1 MKRGKAVIVGA
12 GALGLGFLAERMA
25 QGYDLCLADTSAK
38 SDILSRLKREQCF
51 AVNVCG
57 LDGIAVMKVIGSFET
72 AIVGTAE
79 GREILARAVLEA
91 DLILP
96 ATERKA
102 LRKVVDEIAPVLN
115 ARLTKAWLL
124 FCENGLNIA
133 KAYAP
138 SFGAQTVLVDTVMS
152 RMCRFARPGETSYE
166 PMWTGG
172 EALVTEAYDYL
183 PLDAALCSPGPF
195 NPVFSMVC
203 RADFSCWED
212 MKLYLHNGVHAFI
225 SYHAFLEGVR
235 FFKDTPAPIRERARQ
250 VLLQEVVP
258 EIVQTHPSADEKK
271 VQQYG
276 LELLE
281 RFFSPYFNDS
291 IERGIRGIEEKL
303 APDERL
309 VGGCAYIKR
318 AGIEPTLY
326 ATTIAAGRKIQCLQR
341 SQER

>member
-38 SDILSRLKREQCF
+38 SDILTRLKRDQCF

-57 LDGIAVMKVIGSFET
+57 LAGIVVRKIIGSFET

-79 GREILARAVLEA
+79 GGGILTRAFREA
-91 DLILP
+91 DMILT
-96 ATERKA
+96 ATKRKA
-102 LRKVVDEIAPVLN
+102 LGKVVGDIAPVLN
-115 ARLTKAWLL
+115 ARPTKAWLL

-133 KAYAP
+133 RTYAP
-138 SFGAQTVLVDTVMS
+138 CFEAQTVLVDTVMS
-152 RMCRFARPGETSYE
+152 RMCRFARPEETSYE
-166 PMWTGG
+166 PMWTRG
-172 EALVTEAYDYL
+172 ESLVTEDYDYL
-183 PLDAALCSPGPF
+183 PLDADLCSPGPF
-195 NPVFSMVC
+195 SPVFSMVSH
-203 RADFSCWED
+203 ADFLCWED
-212 MKLYLHNGVHAFI
+212 IKLYLHNGVHAFI

-235 FFKDTPAPIRERARQ
+235 FFKDTPVPIRERARK
-250 VLLQEVVP
+250 VVLQEVVP
-258 EIVQTHPSADEKK
+258 AIVQTHPSADRKK

-281 RFFSPYFNDS
+281 RFFNPYFNDS

-309 VGGCAYIKR
+309 VSGCAYIKR
-318 AGIEPTLY
+318 ARIEPTLY
-326 ATTIAAGRKIQCLQR
+326 ATTIDAGRKIQCLQKP
-341 SQER
+341 QEG

>member
-12 GALGLGFLAERMA
+12 GALGFGFLAERMA

-38 SDILSRLKREQCF
+38 SDILSRLQRDQCF

-57 LDGIAVMKVIGSFET
+57 LDGIAVRKVIGSFET

-79 GREILARAVLEA
+79 GKGMLTRALLEA
-91 DLILP
+91 DLVLT
-96 ATERKA
+96 ATARKV
-102 LRKVVDEIAPVLN
+102 LRKVVDDIAPVMN
-115 ARLTKAWLL
+115 ARPAKAWLL

-133 KAYAP
+133 SAYAP
-138 SFGAQTVLVDTVMS
+138 AFGPQTVLVDTVMS
-152 RMCRFARPGETSYE
+152 RMCRFARPEETSYE
-166 PMWTGG
+166 PMYEGG
-172 EALVTEAYDYL
+172 DALVTEAYDYL
-183 PLDAALCSPGPF
+183 PLDADLCSPGPF
-195 NPVFSMVC
+195 SPVFSMVSP
-203 RADFSCWED
+203 ADFSCWED

-225 SYHAFLEGVR
+225 SYQAFLEGVR
-235 FFKDTPAPIRERARQ
+235 FFQDTPAAIRERARQ
-250 VLLQEVVP
+250 VVLQEVVP
-258 EIVQTHPSADEKK
+258 AIVKTHPSADGEK

-281 RFFSPYFNDS
+281 RFFNPFFNDS

-318 AGIEPTLY
+318 AGIEPTIY
-326 ATTIAAGRKIQCLQR
+326 ATTIDAGRKIQTLQR
-341 SQER
+341 PQEK